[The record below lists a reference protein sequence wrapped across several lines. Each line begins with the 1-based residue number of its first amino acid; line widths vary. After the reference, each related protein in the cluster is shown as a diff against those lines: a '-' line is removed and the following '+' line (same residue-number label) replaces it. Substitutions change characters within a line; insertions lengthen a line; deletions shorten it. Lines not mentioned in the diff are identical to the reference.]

1 MTQAETATTRTA
13 ECACGRVK
21 ITVEGEP
28 LLISLCH
35 CGFCQKRSGSVLSV
49 SAMFL
54 PEQVVAIDGEMKR
67 YNAKV
72 SGEGADGMPEGV
84 NYYFCTTCG
93 STLYNEFFWP
103 FTGEQRVGVTVGN
116 FEDPEFPAP
125 TNEFNTQQRHH
136 WVVSPVPPEREG
148 ETLDP
153 TP

>member
-1 MTQAETATTRTA
+1 MATTRTA

-49 SAMFL
+49 GAMFL
-54 PEQVVAIDGEMKR
+54 PEQIVAIDGEMKR

-72 SGEGADGMPEGV
+72 GGEAADDTPEEEISY
-84 NYYFCTTCG
+84 YYFCTTCG

-103 FTGEQRVGVTVGN
+103 FTGEQRAGVFVGN
-116 FEDPEFPAP
+116 FVDPEFPAP

-136 WVVSPVPPEREG
+136 WVVSPVPPERQG